1 MSEPGELS
9 IPPTVALRQ
18 RGLALLAAR
27 RPEEAIGVFLQA
39 VAADPSNVQN
49 LCQLSLAYLQAGLF
63 PESLAAA
70 NDAAVAGPTSDWPQ
84 RLRAS
89 ALLKMGIPESARSAA
104 REAVKLAPVS
114 SDSYLMMAEAE
125 AANHDLKEA
134 RAAAEHAR
142 DLAPRRA
149 APYVTL
155 SMVALRAR
163 RWPEAEAQARQ
174 ALAIEPENTH
184 ALNNL
189 GLALRYQGRRREAV
203 HYLGTA
209 SRLDPRNP
217 LYRRNAKRA
226 AAGFGGAGVLAVL
239 LLAWF
244 VAGGVLFF
252 VVGLA
257 CAVVLALLSRHGAM
271 WMAIQT
277 LLHRGTPSGDPKASP
292 ELMRQLRRDHWHLPG
307 RFPARRHTRLPEE
320 EQAGGRSRRRPPLK
334 RI

>member
-1 MSEPGELS
+1 MPEPGDLRT
-9 IPPTVALRQ
+9 PPPIALRQ
-18 RGLALLAAR
+18 RGQALLAAR

-39 VAADPSNVQN
+39 VAADPSNLQN
-49 LCQLSLAYLQAGLF
+49 LCQLSLAYLQAGQY
-63 PESLAAA
+63 PEALAAA
-70 NDAAVAGPTSDWPQ
+70 NDAAVASPTSDWPQ

-89 ALLKMGIPESARSAA
+89 ALLKMGIAESARAAA

-114 SDSYLMMAEAE
+114 SDAYLMLAEAE

-134 RAAAEHAR
+134 KSAAEHAR

-155 SMVALRAR
+155 SMVDLRAR
-163 RWPEAEAQARQ
+163 HCPEAEAQARL
-174 ALAIEPENTH
+174 ALSIEPENTH

-226 AAGFGGAGVLAVL
+226 AAGFGGAGVLAL
-239 LLAWF
+239 LLLLWF
-244 VAGGVLFF
+244 LAGGLPFLVL
-252 VVGLA
+252 GIA
-257 CAVVLALLSRHGAM
+257 SAVVLALLSRHGAL
-271 WMAIQT
+271 WEALQT
-277 LLHRGTPSGDPKASP
+277 LVHRGRPSDDPKASP
-292 ELMRQLRRDHWHLPG
+292 ELMRQLRRDHWRLPSW
-307 RFPARRHTRLPEE
+307 FPARRHPR
-320 EQAGGRSRRRPPLK
+320 
-334 RI
+334 